1 MNVSKL
7 PETRWLNLWEQV
19 NNQKVLMVITNIL
32 KKISIV
38 SLILSKLKRMLSNV
52 PNKISFSIIWRANIS
67 TLIKDYYWWEILN
80 KKYLMKKFVNFSESS
95 DKLFDSLLRLL
106 IILNTRQNKHSS
118 IIKLKMILI
127 RHWVMFMEK
136 ERWQM

>member
-52 PNKISFSIIWRANIS
+52 PNRISFSIIWRANIS

-127 RHWVMFMEK
+127 RHWVMFMKK

>member
-127 RHWVMFMEK
+127 RHWVMFMKK